1 MTTITLIQSL
11 LDKNISTITSPSIAM
26 DIANQISSTSSLDML
41 DGGIVS
47 DYTVKGNQLIY
58 KDPILS
64 NGGVEYQFRG
74 SMVTYFNSFG

>member
-58 KDPILS
+58 
-64 NGGVEYQFRG
+64 Q
-74 SMVTYFNSFG
+74 